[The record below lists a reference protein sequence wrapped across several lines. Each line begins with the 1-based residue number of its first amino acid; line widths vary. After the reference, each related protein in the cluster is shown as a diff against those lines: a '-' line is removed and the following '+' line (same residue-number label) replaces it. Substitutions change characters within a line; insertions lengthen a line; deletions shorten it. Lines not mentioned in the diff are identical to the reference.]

1 MHAHFGDPLVVE
13 GNYFF
18 RLPAG
23 RKGKALEEGYRI
35 FDLDNPTKVVDIT
48 GRELGEAQVISTKQ
62 TKFDYL
68 SKKDIGELKN
78 LGLKSKEQALRTLNS
93 RYSKNIRWVTF
104 VIFIPVVRLVNR
116 EPFYKKE
123 VVDGR

>member
-18 RLPAG
+18 RLSAG
-23 RKGKALEEGYRI
+23 RKGKVLEEGYRI
-35 FDLDNPTKVVDIT
+35 FDLDNRTKVEDIT
-48 GRELGEAQVISTKQ
+48 GRELGQAQVISTKQ

-68 SKKDIGELKN
+68 SKKDMQELKSM
-78 LGLKSKEQALRTLNS
+78 GLKSKEQARRTFNS
-93 RYSKNIRWVTF
+93 RYSKNISWVTF
-104 VIFIPVVRLVNR
+104 VTFIPVLRMVNR

-123 VVDGR
+123 AVDG